1 MICKNSLNFFSII
14 ALLFVSSVVAQ
25 QDPQYTHYMYNTVLI
40 NPAYAGSRGVTS
52 LFFLHRTQWV
62 GLDGAPVTNSFSI
75 NKPVSNT
82 NLGYGISLLND
93 RIGISNNNTFSADV
107 SYSIPTSVKSKLSF
121 GLKAAANWLT
131 VDYSRLTILDPND
144 VVLNDQN
151 SIDNQFSPNFGVG
164 IYWHSKKNYI
174 GLSVP
179 NFLETKRYDDNVSTT
194 SKDKMHLYLIG
205 GKVFDLSSN
214 LQFKPAFLSKF
225 VQGAPMQVD
234 VSANFLFN
242 QQFTF
247 GAAYR
252 LNAAVTGLV
261 GFQVNDNWQIGYSY
275 DAETTKLINY
285 NSGSHELFLR
295 YELFSKYN
303 KIVAP
308 RFF

>member
-1 MICKNSLNFFSII
+1 
-14 ALLFVSSVVAQ
+14 
-25 QDPQYTHYMYNTVLI
+25 
-40 NPAYAGSRGVTS
+40 
-52 LFFLHRTQWV
+52 
-62 GLDGAPVTNSFSI
+62 
-75 NKPVSNT
+75 
-82 NLGYGISLLND
+82 
-93 RIGISNNNTFSADV
+93 
-107 SYSIPTSVKSKLSF
+107 
-121 GLKAAANWLT
+121 
-131 VDYSRLTILDPND
+131 
-144 VVLNDQN
+144 
-151 SIDNQFSPNFGVG
+151 
-164 IYWHSKKNYI
+164 
-174 GLSVP
+174 
-179 NFLETKRYDDNVSTT
+179 
-194 SKDKMHLYLIG
+194 MHLYLIG

-225 VQGAPMQVD
+225 VQGAPVQVD

-275 DAETTKLINY
+275 DAETTKLIKY

>member
-1 MICKNSLNFFSII
+1 MLIC
-14 ALLFVSSVVAQ
+14 VSPVFAQ

-62 GLDGAPVTNSFSI
+62 GLDGAPVTNSFSM
-75 NKPVSNT
+75 NKPVADS
-82 NLGYGISLLND
+82 NLGYGISFLND
-93 RIGISNNNTFSADV
+93 RIGVSSNNTLSADV
-107 SYSIPTSVKSKLSF
+107 SYSIATSSTSKLSF
-121 GLKAAANWLT
+121 GLKTSANWLS

-151 SIDNQFSPNFGVG
+151 NINNQFAPNFGLG

-174 GLSVP
+174 GVSVP
-179 NFLETKRYDDNVSTT
+179 NVLETKRYDDNISNT
-194 SKDKMHLYLIG
+194 SKDKMHFYLIG
-205 GKVFDLSSN
+205 GKVFDLSSS
-214 LQFKPAFLSKF
+214 LEFKPAFLTKF
-225 VQGAPMQVD
+225 VQGAPLQVD

-247 GAAYR
+247 GLAYR
-252 LNAAVTGLV
+252 LNAALTGLV
-261 GFQVNDNWQIGYSY
+261 GFQVNEAWQIGYSY
-275 DAETTKLINY
+275 DAETTKLANY

-303 KIVAP
+303 KIVSP